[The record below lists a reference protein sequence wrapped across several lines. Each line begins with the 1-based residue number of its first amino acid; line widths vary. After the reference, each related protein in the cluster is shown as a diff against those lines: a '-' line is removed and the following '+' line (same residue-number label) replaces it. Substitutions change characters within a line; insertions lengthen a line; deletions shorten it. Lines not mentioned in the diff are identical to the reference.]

1 MTRGEPWTI
10 GWIEWIGR
18 WFWSDG
24 RWLRDHVQRSN
35 EVRKGWPVPSGGW
48 SSLKKTWENCVLFWT
63 NNTSPSKNTLLLQ
76 TSPKISQDVSC
87 GDVNMG
93 PQWNFKV
100 LTCFNHP
107 RLRSIHSKPYPYRG
121 LPQKAGNTWDPKI
134 LHSAIK
140 NISGISSGNEQT
152 LWGCDHVRGD
162 SNYHRK
168 RGSRVVTFEEMSTGL
183 VMRQEYCLFNGS
195 SLVDMTSK

>member
-1 MTRGEPWTI
+1 MDNWMNWTMILI
-10 GWIEWIGR
+10 GWTMAQGSCSAI
-18 WFWSDG
+18 
-24 RWLRDHVQRSN
+24 LSN
-35 EVRKGWPVPSGGW
+35 EVGKGWPVPSGGW
-48 SSLKKTWENCVLFWT
+48 SSLKKTWENRVLFWT

-121 LPQKAGNTWDPKI
+121 LPQVASKGWEHLGPQNPA
-134 LHSAIK
+134 AIR
-140 NISGISSGNEQT
+140 NSGISSGNEQT

-183 VMRQEYCLFNGS
+183 VMIHQYCLFNGS